1 MLAVAGANTA
11 GTEARSPSWEMPCSF
26 LLDDDDYDGEMLG
39 SFHLDDDD
47 DDDDVLCS
55 FLLDDDDDDVMLCSF
70 VNDDDDQ
77 MLCSFLLDHD
87 HESYQ
92 MLWSLC

>member
-11 GTEARSPSWEMPCSF
+11 GTEARSPSWEM
-26 LLDDDDYDGEMLG
+26 
-39 SFHLDDDD
+39 
-47 DDDDVLCS
+47 LCS